1 MLNFESL
8 QMDKEKLIASGL
20 LHQYALGL
28 TDPEEELVVENY
40 LNTYPELK
48 DEVLR
53 AQRSVRQLALGHG
66 ISPRQSRL
74 PDTRQTN
81 PEVRGPVPRKP
92 VNHAIIA
99 AFLGILILWYFQARN
114 TSARYAEQLQA
125 VVENCENGSGKE
137 PIAGI
142 DISHPATKIAVFSS
156 STLGKA
162 NSPVLFW
169 NSQTQSA
176 FFYPADLP
184 PLSSDSCY
192 RLWAEVK
199 GRMVP
204 LAVLKPATPQVIR
217 FIENAQNFHITS
229 NPKHETAPS
238 AVQKPIATAP
248 L

>member
-1 MLNFESL
+1 
-8 QMDKEKLIASGL
+8 MDKETLIASGL

-28 TDPEEELVVENY
+28 TDPEEERVVENY
-40 LNTYPELK
+40 LTTYPELK

-53 AQRSVRQLALGHG
+53 AQQGVRHLALRHG
-66 ISPRQSRL
+66 INPRKSGL
-74 PDTRQTN
+74 PDYSQTK
-81 PEVRGPVPRKP
+81 PQVRGPGPRKP
-92 VNHAIIA
+92 VNHAILA
-99 AFLGILILWYFQARN
+99 AFLGMLTLWYFQARN
-114 TSARYAEQLQA
+114 TSARYEERLQA
-125 VVENCENGSGKE
+125 VVENCEKDSRKA
-137 PIAGI
+137 PFAGI
-142 DISHPATKIAVFSS
+142 DISHPATKVAVFSS

-162 NSPVLFW
+162 NSPVLVW

-192 RLWAEVK
+192 QLWAEVK

-204 LAVLKPATPQVIR
+204 LAVLKPAAPQIIR